1 MALGAALALNL
12 VASRAGAGG
21 PERAASRIY
30 VVKPGDTIWG
40 IVRSQAD
47 AREDLR
53 PMVDRLIR
61 VNHLDRALIWPG
73 QELVLPSRAR
83 IQERP

>member
-1 MALGAALALNL
+1 VGAALALNL

-40 IVRSQAD
+40 ILRRQAD
-47 AREDLR
+47 PREDLR

-61 VNHLDRALIWPG
+61 VNHLDGALIWPG